1 MHRASSLLAVFSPD
15 ERHPPK
21 SAGRISVVSI
31 TISSAAMRITS
42 RARTIAFFIT
52 LGSCLVGLAIYLNI
66 VWLVNNW
73 RNVVPLVLGIIFF
86 ALIIAGLVVYTI
98 FLVREIRRNEQQDSF
113 LNAVTHELKTPITSI
128 RLYLQTLERRPLSEN
143 QRRDFYR
150 LMLDDTDRLLGTV
163 GQVLRAG
170 EIRQRRSP
178 RNCQDVDFSGI
189 IRESLE
195 LARLRHGLSA
205 DVLRFGTAPA
215 EPITLVGNPE
225 ELRTA
230 VANLIENAVQYSG
243 QQPSIVVDVETPN
256 IDTVILRVR
265 DNGVGIP
272 PEELK
277 RIFKRFYRVQS
288 QANGPVKGTGLGLFI
303 VRSIARR
310 HGGEAFAESEGEG
323 RGSTFIMRLP
333 PGYHV

>member
-1 MHRASSLLAVFSPD
+1 
-15 ERHPPK
+15 
-21 SAGRISVVSI
+21 
-31 TISSAAMRITS
+31 MRIRS
-42 RARTIAFFIT
+42 SARTIAFFIT
-52 LGSCLVGLAIYLNI
+52 LGSCLVALAIYLNI

-86 ALIIAGLVVYTI
+86 GLIIAGLVLYTI

-128 RLYLQTLERRPLSEN
+128 RLYLQTLERRTLSEN

-163 GQVLRAG
+163 EQVLRAG
-170 EIRQRRSP
+170 EIRQRRS
-178 RNCQDVDFSGI
+178 RRHWKDVDFTAI
-189 IRESLE
+189 IEESLE
-195 LARLRHGLSA
+195 LARLRHGLTTEA
-205 DVLRFGTAPA
+205 LQFGDTP
-215 EPITLVGNPE
+215 PGQVTLLGNPE

-230 VANLIENAVQYSG
+230 VANLIENAVKYSG
-243 QQPSIVVDVETPN
+243 QPPSIMVDVTTPD
-256 IDTVILRVR
+256 IDTAVLRVR

-272 PEELK
+272 RDELK

-288 QANGPVKGTGLGLFI
+288 RATGQVKGTGLGLFI

-310 HGGEAFAESEGEG
+310 HGGDAFAESEGEG
-323 RGSTFIMRLP
+323 RGSTFTLRLP
-333 PGYHV
+333 RVYHV